1 MRSRGILLLAFIA
14 VAMVQVAVPV
24 SMIARREATLR
35 LGRAYKFRTAPV
47 DPYDA
52 FRGRYVWLGFEQNQ
66 ARWNGG
72 TEAVPKSKAYALVE
86 EGVDGFAVIRAVGP
100 QPPKSG
106 DYVKVEQVYRGW
118 GTNSALVH
126 FALPFDRFYM
136 EETAA
141 PKAER
146 VYWQQGNRRGQTN
159 HNAFATVRIRDGNA
173 VLENLYV
180 DGRPIAELV
189 QQDTK

>member
-1 MRSRGILLLAFIA
+1 MKSRRILLVFAA
-14 VAMVQVAVPV
+14 VAIVQVAVPV

-52 FRGRYVWLGFEQNQ
+52 FRGRYVWLAYEQNQ
-66 ARWNGG
+66 ARWSGG
-72 TEAVPKSKAYALVE
+72 TEAIPRSKAYALVE
-86 EGVDGFAVIRAVGP
+86 EGSDGFALIREVGP

-106 DYVKVEQVYRGW
+106 DYLKVDQVYRGW

-126 FALPFDRFYM
+126 FALPFDRYYM

-146 VYWQQGNRRGQTN
+146 VYREQGNRRGQTN
-159 HNAFATVRIRDGNA
+159 HNAFAAVRIRDGNA
-173 VLENLYV
+173 VLEDLYV
-180 DGRPIAELV
+180 DGKPIAEFV
-189 QQDTK
+189 QQDAK